1 MGTLAL
7 DFSKMNALELKATI
21 YSYIEKLQ
29 DRETLQDWAEVIYDE
44 THSSTLS
51 SEQEAELEIG
61 IQQSYDEALLV
72 SNDDVKKMTSKWL
85 QK

>member
-29 DRETLQDWAEVIYDE
+29 DREELQDWAEAICDDA
-44 THSSTLS
+44 HNSPLS

-85 QK
+85 KE